1 MDAFQI
7 LVVDDESALRE
18 IYQEA
23 LTDDGYNVD
32 VAGSGREALGKL
44 ISMIWSS
51 AIYVL
56 YLIVFVSP
64 TEIRIKPNPS
74 AEIGRASCRE
84 RV

>member
-1 MDAFQI
+1 MDVFQI

-18 IYQEA
+18 ICQEA

-51 AIYVL
+51 AICAC
-56 YLIVFVSP
+56 P
-64 TEIRIKPNPS
+64 T
-74 AEIGRASCRE
+74 
-84 RV
+84 